1 MSDASGAAYPVAPR
15 IDLRFGFAWIAIA
28 GLIMAIGTI
37 GVGWYLD
44 DRYGAAV
51 ARTGALTVFSIF
63 NLVFSFTALDEKRTM
78 FSLEGF
84 ADRKFLLTTG
94 MSITAI
100 VMGTELNVFN
110 RFFQTTGL
118 TRAQWG
124 ACLVIPLGLVA
135 ASEAWKWYLR
145 RRDPE
150 NPPSLADEP
159 VPAPATV

>member
-1 MSDASGAAYPVAPR
+1 
-15 IDLRFGFAWIAIA
+15 
-28 GLIMAIGTI
+28 
-37 GVGWYLD
+37 
-44 DRYGAAV
+44 
-51 ARTGALTVFSIF
+51 
-63 NLVFSFTALDEKRTM
+63 M

-84 ADRKFLLTTG
+84 SDRKFLLTTG
-94 MSITAI
+94 MSIAAI

-145 RRDPE
+145 RRAPE
-150 NPPSLADEP
+150 SQQSLADEP
-159 VPAPATV
+159 APTPAPL